1 MCLSKA
7 ASDAYRLPRDKFA
20 VVGGTGLEWNS
31 GGGAG
36 VNWLM
41 EQEGMEEFGGMEEL
55 GWMEEFGE
63 MEELGGMEE
72 HGKMEEHG
80 GWRNA

>member
-1 MCLSKA
+1 MCRSKA

-41 EQEGMEEFGGMEEL
+41 EQERMEEFG
-55 GWMEEFGE
+55 W